1 MNNYNNVKKIIN
13 CIYEQRTDKNNFKKI
28 STLKTKVNKMS
39 KYEETEVFKKNIK
52 SFNIYK

>member
-1 MNNYNNVKKIIN
+1 MSKEQIKIIL
-13 CIYEQRTDKNNFKKI
+13 KKI

>member
-1 MNNYNNVKKIIN
+1 MSKEQIKIIL
-13 CIYEQRTDKNNFKKI
+13 KKI

-39 KYEETEVFKKNIK
+39 KYEETEVFKKKNIK